1 MFAFMHTSTLLTF
14 VFLSFYQQFPA
25 NYHQHT
31 NTHSPA
37 RMKVAPILVSF
48 QRVLPNGSSVQICE
62 GALISNQQF
71 LTAAHCFDG
80 NYPVQDMVARI
91 GSPLQ
96 NKGGELY
103 GIAYVDIHPSYDHN
117 ATASVLRD
125 DIAVVTL
132 LEPLVKPVPW
142 LHLALPNKVP
152 EVASTMDLIG
162 WDMAASNNNAPPL
175 PGQSTSPYE
184 ILKTVV
190 RDPKTCIVLGKSF
203 DTSPQ
208 ACSSGPRSAVAAQW
222 TGGPVV
228 QYDVQDNQP
237 RIVGVV
243 SYWSTFER
251 ESFAF
256 HSRLSSYL
264 DWITKVRNDR
274 YMRPSPKAPFHGEL
288 RGGDGCRKVVGMDWK
303 DQPVVEVC

>member
-1 MFAFMHTSTLLTF
+1 MK
-14 VFLSFYQQFPA
+14 PA
-25 NYHQHT
+25 N
-31 NTHSPA
+31 
-37 RMKVAPILVSF
+37 ILVSV

-71 LTAAHCFDG
+71 LTAAHCFDE
-80 NYPVQDMVARI
+80 NYPLQDMVARI

-96 NKGGELY
+96 NRGGQLY
-103 GIAYVDIHPSYDHN
+103 GFAYVDIHPSYDHN
-117 ATASVLRD
+117 ANASVLRD

-142 LHLALPNKVP
+142 LHLAEPNKVP
-152 EVASTMDLIG
+152 EVASTMDVIG
-162 WDMAASNNNAPPL
+162 WDMTVSKNAPPP
-175 PGQSTSPYE
+175 PGKSESPYE
-184 ILKTVV
+184 ILKTAA
-190 RDPKTCIVLGKSF
+190 RDPKTCIVLGQSF

-243 SYWSTFER
+243 SYWNTFEL
-251 ESFAF
+251 ESFVF

-264 DWITKVRNDR
+264 DWITQVRNDR
-274 YMRPSPKAPFHGEL
+274 YMRPSPKSPFHGEAKA
-288 RGGDGCRKVVGMDWK
+288 GDACRKVVGKDWK
-303 DQPVVEVC
+303 DQPVVEAC